1 MFVHKVAGNWG
12 GRQEWSDDTDPFT
25 VFELY
30 EQGNIYLY
38 QYFCPLLGADTDIFH
53 ISQNLPFVH
62 SRLRSVLGQL
72 TRQSCFLFWPLPG
85 RLILVVS
92 LLLNAVCAV
101 KYCFPSFCSLYSD
114 LFNFWF
120 GLKHTN
126 QSVICTPNN
135 HRDRL
140 PIYTSLWTPHL
151 SNIWDVPLRLGP
163 EPVDGEKDK

>member
-1 MFVHKVAGNWG
+1 MKRRYW
-12 GRQEWSDDTDPFT
+12 PFYCFWIVWT
-25 VFELY
+25 REYIFISVFLPPFRRWHRH
-30 EQGNIYLY
+30 I
-38 QYFCPLLGADTDIFH
+38 PLA
-53 ISQNLPFVH
+53 QNLPFVH